1 VYVSWNGATGVAR
14 WRLLSATTS
23 RSLAPGGVAPS
34 AGFQTVLDAP
44 AAARFVAVQALDG
57 AGAVLATSRTLAAP
71 H

>member
-1 VYVSWNGATGVAR
+1 V
-14 WRLLSATTS
+14 
-23 RSLAPGGVAPS
+23 
-34 AGFQTVLDAP
+34 GFQTVLDAP